1 MSAPNAQPAGSRPA
15 PGKVHTHGPHKG
27 GVPANGPAAGP
38 LGQGVAGHGA
48 PKPVGKGKS
57 NPLR

>member
-15 PGKVHTHGPHKG
+15 PGKVNTHAPYKDGKPSGGSAHGP
-27 GVPANGPAAGP
+27 
-38 LGQGVAGHGA
+38 GQGVAGHGT